1 MIGALPLRLRR
12 TSRPGGRVGC
22 RHREGPVSRRGKSG
36 LHRARWWVTP
46 TRGDP
51 RESATESRPPRRA
64 GTRGGARVKGC
75 GKSAP
80 APGVTRAARQTPPGA
95 RSRGRSGRAAC
106 AGVRGLPAR
115 ACGWTAGGCRQRQPE
130 RDGRRRGLPRG
141 PCHRTRLT
149 GRLVR
154 RLAATPPPR
163 VAAACTERSVAGPWL
178 GGNSR
183 VRDRW
188 TGCLTGSDGMTSWPA
203 TPTGPAYAQA
213 VALASARSR
222 VAGQWVDLGIGP
234 VVPAPAAR
242 AVNTRGR
249 WHARVAHPVALA
261 QPAVQA
267 ELANHHKSPS
277 VHSLPSWA
285 RQRRLG
291 GPGEVDQGG
300 DEQLHR
306 RFPLYPVPAAS
317 RHCGPRLVPDI
328 CERSAQFRPT
338 CSPPLGCHPR
348 RGRAGGRR
356 ACPADRYAGG
366 R

>member
-1 MIGALPLRLRR
+1 M
-12 TSRPGGRVGC
+12 
-22 RHREGPVSRRGKSG
+22 SRRGKSG
-36 LHRARWWVTP
+36 LHRAGWWVTP

-130 RDGRRRGLPRG
+130 RDGRRRGFPRG

-154 RLAATPPPR
+154 RLAARSRPR
-163 VAAACTERSVAGPWL
+163 L
-178 GGNSR
+178 HSR
-183 VRDRW
+183 VRV
-188 TGCLTGSDGMTSWPA
+188 TAGCLDRLRWHDQLA
-203 TPTGPAYAQA
+203 CHADRARAYAPTA

-267 ELANHHKSPS
+267 ELANHQNHHPCTRCRAGPDSAA
-277 VHSLPSWA
+277 WA
-285 RQRRLG
+285 ARERSTREG
-291 GPGEVDQGG
+291 TSSCIDAS
-300 DEQLHR
+300 R
-306 RFPLYPVPAAS
+306 STRVPAAS

-338 CSPPLGCHPR
+338 CSPPLGVIPGAAER
-348 RGRAGGRR
+348 VAEGPVPLTGMPAGAKIGLASQSAR
-356 ACPADRYAGG
+356 
-366 R
+366 

>member
-1 MIGALPLRLRR
+1 
-12 TSRPGGRVGC
+12 
-22 RHREGPVSRRGKSG
+22 VSRRGKSG
-36 LHRARWWVTP
+36 LHRAGWWVTP

-130 RDGRRRGLPRG
+130 RDGRRRGFPRG

-154 RLAATPPPR
+154 RLAAEAGNLPSVVLAATPPPR
-163 VAAACTERSVAGPWL
+163 VRCRLHRTL
-178 GGNSR
+178 GGR
-183 VRDRW
+183 PLAGW
-188 TGCLTGSDGMTSWPA
+188 QQPGQGTGGPDVLTGSDGMTELA
-203 TPTGPAYAQA
+203 CHADRARAYAPTA

-249 WHARVAHPVALA
+249 WHARVAHPVTLA

-267 ELANHHKSPS
+267 ELANHHNHHPCTRCRAGPDSAA
-277 VHSLPSWA
+277 WA
-285 RQRRLG
+285 ARERSTREG
-291 GPGEVDQGG
+291 TSSCIDAS
-300 DEQLHR
+300 R
-306 RFPLYPVPAAS
+306 STRVPAAS
-317 RHCGPRLVPDI
+317 TAVRASSLTY
-328 CERSAQFRPT
+328 A
-338 CSPPLGCHPR
+338 
-348 RGRAGGRR
+348 RGRLSSGRPVVHRWVSSPAR
-356 ACPADRYAGG
+356 ASGWPRGLS